1 MIKFLDLKTIN
12 DSFVFGITSITS
24 SNIKYIKSIDIDP
37 YIENSI
43 SNFGLFE
50 FKESI
55 GCEITTQ
62 LTLLKNIV

>member
-12 DSFVFGITSITS
+12 DSFVYGVTSITS
-24 SNIKYIKSIDIDP
+24 SNIKYFKSIDIDP
-37 YIENSI
+37 YIESSI
-43 SNFGLFE
+43 SNFSLFE

-62 LTLLKNIV
+62 LTLLKNMV